1 MPAAPSR
8 YRLTSAKPA
17 AKAIVLRK
25 PHDRRQIA
33 EELDHILRSVAES
46 KTKPVIVGF
55 CCQYGLFG
63 TGTLARIWRG
73 AKAGVWIVPVLCVAK
88 VEADHIL
95 RAFEAGAEGVF
106 IAGCGEQCARENT
119 AYWVR
124 QRVEKVRGTLEQ
136 IGLER
141 ERVQAFVWSDNG
153 DDLVNKLDSFTE
165 QIGAMYLTSIILE
178 EVKS

>member
-1 MPAAPSR
+1 M
-8 YRLTSAKPA
+8 
-17 AKAIVLRK
+17 
-25 PHDRRQIA
+25 
-33 EELDHILRSVAES
+33 
-46 KTKPVIVGF
+46 
-55 CCQYGLFG
+55 
-63 TGTLARIWRG
+63 
-73 AKAGVWIVPVLCVAK
+73 LCVAK

-106 IAGCGEQCARENT
+106 IAGCGEQCSRDNT